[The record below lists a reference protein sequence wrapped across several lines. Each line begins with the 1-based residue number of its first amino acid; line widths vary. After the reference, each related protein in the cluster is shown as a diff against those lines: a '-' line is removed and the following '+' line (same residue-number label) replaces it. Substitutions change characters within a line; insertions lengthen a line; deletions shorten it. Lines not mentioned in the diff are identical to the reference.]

1 MAFHATGGLEMKI
14 VRYNLEQ
21 KMCRLF
27 HVLAQFLFIK
37 YEAELNYCHQKV
49 NTRVAPQ
56 VAERFK
62 TQEKL

>member
-1 MAFHATGGLEMKI
+1 MKI

-37 YEAELNYCHQKV
+37 YEAELNYCHQEV